1 MTVSGYLFIH
11 LEDECECKCANEL
24 CIFFLWII
32 AADCHFTV
40 YCLEELIA
48 FYSLQEDVK
57 ESLKIQEELVRN
69 QAKVKKL
76 KKKRKALAKDQ
87 EELEAINGK
96 LSSEVKDLEERLAA
110 GRQGK
115 EVEVDVSFP
124 DLLGDDSGIDD

>member
-1 MTVSGYLFIH
+1 M
-11 LEDECECKCANEL
+11 
-24 CIFFLWII
+24 
-32 AADCHFTV
+32 ADCHFTLC
-40 YCLEELIA
+40 CLEELIA